1 MKVIQIPV
9 GPLQNFTY
17 ILIDDSTNI
26 GAIVDPADNLEKVFN
41 ILDRET
47 VQIKYVINTHGH
59 YDHVLGNAETLSKTS
74 SKLICHESS
83 KIKHDISVKEG
94 DIITLGATEIK
105 IIHTPGHASDSI
117 CLLADDKVLTGDTLF
132 IGECGRVDL
141 PDSNMSDMY
150 DSLMNKISNIPD
162 NYEVY
167 PGHDYGD
174 IPSIT
179 IRENIARSPLLQAK
193 SLEDFIL
200 TMDHYEKNR
209 VPDS

>member
-1 MKVIQIPV
+1 MKVIKIPV

-26 GAIVDPADNLEKVFN
+26 GAIVDPADNLEKVFK
-41 ILDRET
+41 ILDREN

-105 IIHTPGHASDSI
+105 IIHTPGHASDSV

-141 PDSNMSDMY
+141 PDSNISDMY

-167 PGHDYGD
+167 PGHDYG
-174 IPSIT
+174 PSPT
-179 IRENIARSPLLQAK
+179 STMKVEKLTNYTLKPRTK
-193 SLEDFIL
+193 SEFINFMS
-200 TMDHYEKNR
+200 T
-209 VPDS
+209 P

>member
-1 MKVIQIPV
+1 MKVIQLPV

-105 IIHTPGHASDSI
+105 IIHTPGHASDSV

-167 PGHDYGD
+167 PGHDYG
-174 IPSIT
+174 PSPT
-179 IRENIARSPLLQAK
+179 STMKVEKLTNYTLKPRTK
-193 SLEDFIL
+193 SEFINFMS
-200 TMDHYEKNR
+200 T
-209 VPDS
+209 P

>member
-17 ILIDDSTNI
+17 ILIDEDTLI
-26 GAIVDPADNLEKVFN
+26 GAIVDPADNLEKVFSIIDQN
-41 ILDRET
+41 NT
-47 VQIKYVINTHGH
+47 QIKYIINTHGH
-59 YDHVLGNAETLSKTS
+59 YDHVLGNDEALSRTS

-83 KIKHDISVKEG
+83 KINYDISVKEK
-94 DIITLGATEIK
+94 DTIILGKTEIK

-117 CLLADDKVLTGDTLF
+117 CLLADNKVLTGDTLF

-141 PDSNMSDMY
+141 PDSNVTDMY

-167 PGHDYGD
+167 PGHDYGSKT
-174 IPSIT
+174 ISTIGVEKIT
-179 IRENIARSPLLQAK
+179 NYTLKPRSK
-193 SLEDFIL
+193 SEFLNFM
-200 TMDHYEKNR
+200 TT
-209 VPDS
+209 P

>member
-26 GAIVDPADNLEKVFN
+26 GAIVDPADNLEKVFK
-41 ILDRET
+41 ILDREN

-83 KIKHDISVKEG
+83 KIKHDISIKEG

-141 PDSNMSDMY
+141 PDSNISDMY

-167 PGHDYGD
+167 PGHDYG
-174 IPSIT
+174 S
-179 IRENIARSPLLQAK
+179 SPTSTMKVEKLTNYTLKPRTK
-193 SLEDFIL
+193 SEFINFMS
-200 TMDHYEKNR
+200 T
-209 VPDS
+209 P

>member
-105 IIHTPGHASDSI
+105 IIHTPGHASDSV
-117 CLLADDKVLTGDTLF
+117 CLLADDKVLTGDTLY

-167 PGHDYGD
+167 PGHDYG
-174 IPSIT
+174 PSPT
-179 IRENIARSPLLQAK
+179 STMKVEKLTNYTLKPRTK
-193 SLEDFIL
+193 SEFINFMS
-200 TMDHYEKNR
+200 T
-209 VPDS
+209 P

>member
-41 ILDRET
+41 ILDGEH
-47 VQIKYVINTHGH
+47 VQIKYVINNHGH
-59 YDHVLGNAETLSKTS
+59 YDHVLGNTETLSKTS

-83 KIKHDISVKEG
+83 KIKHDISIKEG

-167 PGHDYGD
+167 PGHDYG
-174 IPSIT
+174 PSPT
-179 IRENIARSPLLQAK
+179 STMKVEKLTNYTLKPRTK
-193 SLEDFIL
+193 SEFINFMS
-200 TMDHYEKNR
+200 T
-209 VPDS
+209 P

>member
-167 PGHDYGD
+167 PGHDYG
-174 IPSIT
+174 S
-179 IRENIARSPLLQAK
+179 SPTSTMKVEKLTNYTLKPRTK
-193 SLEDFIL
+193 SEFINFMS
-200 TMDHYEKNR
+200 T
-209 VPDS
+209 P

>member
-105 IIHTPGHASDSI
+105 IIHTPGHASDSV

-167 PGHDYGD
+167 PGHDYG
-174 IPSIT
+174 S
-179 IRENIARSPLLQAK
+179 SPTSTMKVEKLTNYTLKPRTK
-193 SLEDFIL
+193 SEFINFMS
-200 TMDHYEKNR
+200 T
-209 VPDS
+209 P

>member
-105 IIHTPGHASDSI
+105 IIHTPGHASDSV

-167 PGHDYGD
+167 PGHDYG
-174 IPSIT
+174 PSPT
-179 IRENIARSPLLQAK
+179 STMKVEKLTNYTLKPRTK
-193 SLEDFIL
+193 SEFINFMS
-200 TMDHYEKNR
+200 T
-209 VPDS
+209 P